1 MRLDREDF
9 ALISRLSHGL
19 WAEPEAQSR
28 SAREAVAAVS
38 VLQLPSDRSLER
50 MAQALLERAEREGGR
65 SNFARLD
72 HPFFRLEAKERFALI
87 ALHRNRWSYTR
98 VARIL
103 GETVETLQERLWRA
117 RVYLASLSGA
127 ANSTRKAP
135 LAYPAGP
142 SQARSTCP
150 EYDSQTPW
158 TQAFLDEEFGSQQR
172 LFLQNHLMACDGCR
186 QALNRCR
193 DLYFTVDSLLPRAS
207 SGAEAGASLEKLW
220 AQTEQLAPPTDI
232 RFVRSLREF
241 VSQRDVQ
248 WCLGLLGALA
258 IYALFFRS

>member
-9 ALISRLSHGL
+9 SRISSLSQGL
-19 WAEPEAQSR
+19 WAERNAQSN

-38 VLQLPSDRSLER
+38 VLQLPSDRALER
-50 MAQALLERAEREGGR
+50 IAQALLERAEREGGR
-65 SNFARLD
+65 SNLSALD

-87 ALHRNRWSYTR
+87 ALHRNRWSYSR

-117 RVYLASLSGA
+117 RVYLASLSS
-127 ANSTRKAP
+127 NPSRKAP

-142 SQARSTCP
+142 SQGRSSCP
-150 EYDSQTPW
+150 EYDPQAPW
-158 TQAFLDEEFGSQQR
+158 TQAFLDEEFGAQQR
-172 LFLQNHLMACDGCR
+172 VFLQNHLMACTNCR

-193 DLYFTVDSLLPRAS
+193 DLYFTVDSLLPRATPES
-207 SGAEAGASLEKLW
+207 AQNLETLW
-220 AQTEQLAPPTDI
+220 AQTGRFANSNDI
-232 RFVRSLREF
+232 SFVRSLRDF

-248 WCLGLLGALA
+248 WCLALLGLLGL
-258 IYALFFRS
+258 YALLFRN

>member
-9 ALISRLSHGL
+9 SRISNLSQGL
-19 WAEPEAQSR
+19 WAEHEAQSR

-38 VLQLPSDRSLER
+38 VLQLPSDRALER

-65 SNFARLD
+65 SNLARLD

-87 ALHRNRWSYTR
+87 ALHQNRWSYAR

-103 GETVETLQERLWRA
+103 GESMEALQERLWRA

-127 ANSTRKAP
+127 SPTRKAP
-135 LAYPAGP
+135 LAFPAGP

-150 EYDSQTPW
+150 EYDSQAPW

-172 LFLQNHLMACDGCR
+172 LFLQNHLMACIGCR

-193 DLYFTVDSLLPRAS
+193 DLYFTVDSQLPRNA
-207 SGAEAGASLEKLW
+207 GDGASLETLW
-220 AQTEQLAPPTDI
+220 AQTERLASPTDI
-232 RFVRSLREF
+232 HFVRSLREF

-248 WCLGLLGALA
+248 WCLGLLGLLA